1 MAENNE
7 IDEET
12 DERPPAPAAPA
23 PLDEDDEATIVRPV
37 VVEQYDDDDEAT
49 IVRPLW
55 GSSVDEVIEDD
66 EATIVRPAR
75 FSVEEGDE
83 DDEATIVRPVRGG
96 ARADGDDDFDERTT
110 VVDRT
115 STAPDDGTIVVDRIS
130 TAPDDGTIIVD
141 RSSAAPDDGTVVVS
155 RDKPAARKP
164 GVPGLPSRRSNKRR
178 ITLPPVEPG
187 FGREAVEASGPG
199 AVSTYEPRLIPDVPQ
214 AAADVE
220 LGPEATRADAPSMPS
235 VVKSSRRMGLIGIV
249 GFALACVLSVAG
261 LAIFA
266 VMLFGS

>member
-12 DERPPAPAAPA
+12 DERPPAPEAPA

-37 VVEQYDDDDEAT
+37 VVEEFDDDDEAT

-55 GSSVDEVIEDD
+55 AVPVDEVIEDD
-66 EATIVRPAR
+66 EATV
-75 FSVEEGDE
+75 
-83 DDEATIVRPVRGG
+83 VRPVRGG
-96 ARADGDDDFDERTT
+96 SLADDDLDERTT

-115 STAPDDGTIVVDRIS
+115 STAPDDGTIVVDRTS

-141 RSSAAPDDGTVVVS
+141 RTSTAPDDGTVVVS

-164 GVPGLPSRRSNKRR
+164 AVPGLPSRRSNKRR

-214 AAADVE
+214 AAAEVE
-220 LGPEATRADAPSMPS
+220 LGADATRADAPSMPS
-235 VVKSSRRMGLIGIV
+235 VVKRSRRMGLIGIV
-249 GFALACVLSVAG
+249 GFALACVLSVVG
-261 LAIFA
+261 LVIFA
-266 VMLFGS
+266 VLLFGS

>member
-1 MAENNE
+1 MAENSE

-37 VVEQYDDDDEAT
+37 VVEEYDDDDEAT

-55 GSSVDEVIEDD
+55 LVPVDEVVEDD
-66 EATIVRPAR
+66 EATVVRPAR
-75 FSVEEGDE
+75 VTVDDGD
-83 DDEATIVRPVRGG
+83 DDEATIVRPVRAG
-96 ARADGDDDFDERTT
+96 AQGDADDDLDERTT

-115 STAPDDGTIVVDRIS
+115 STAPDDGTIVVDRTS

-214 AAADVE
+214 AAAEVE
-220 LGPEATRADAPSMPS
+220 LGADATRADAPSMPS
-235 VVKSSRRMGLIGIV
+235 VVKRSRRMGLIGIV
-249 GFALACVLSVAG
+249 GFALACVLSVVG
-261 LAIFA
+261 LVIFA
-266 VMLFGS
+266 VLLFGS